1 MTQIK
6 IKDVIGKNYDIF
18 WNDKHF
24 YRVVKGSRGSKKSKT
39 IAINMIYRIM
49 KYPESNL
56 LVIRRVFNTLRN
68 SCRADLIW
76 AINRLKV
83 NHLWKIPKG
92 EHTLTYLPTGQ
103 QILFAGL
110 DDPLKLTSITVA
122 QGYLNFVW
130 IEEAFQI
137 EKQEMFETLEESIR
151 GILPSHLFHQITL
164 SFNPWSEDHWLRKRF
179 YNDTY
184 DREYTDD
191 LIYAIT
197 TDYTMNEFL
206 DEVTLK
212 RFEEMKIKRPNRFRV
227 AGLGEWGIAEGLVY
241 NNWEVLEFDPVK
253 LLRSDFSLEAAFG
266 LDFGFTNDPSAFIAV
281 IVDLRNKRLFIFD
294 EFYKK
299 RLLNN
304 EIAEEIKIRG
314 YSKDEITADCA
325 EAKSIEEIR
334 GYGISRIKQ
343 SSKGKGSVNQGIQ
356 YIQQFDI
363 YVHPKCTNTI
373 MEFKNY
379 VWEEKNGITLNKA
392 ADNYNHLMDALR
404 YALEK
409 YSTGGVHNILV

>member
-6 IKDVIGKNYDIF
+6 IKDVIGKNYDLF
-18 WNDKHF
+18 WNNKHF

-334 GYGISRIKQ
+334 SYGISRIKQ

>member
-6 IKDVIGKNYDIF
+6 IKDVIGKNYDLF

-83 NHLWKIPKG
+83 NHLWRVPKG

-151 GILPSHLFHQITL
+151 GILPPHLFHQITL

-241 NNWEVLEFDPVK
+241 NNWEILDFDAIE
-253 LLRSDFSLEAAFG
+253 LLKKDFSLEAAFG

-304 EIAEEIKIRG
+304 EIAEEIKLRG

-334 GYGISRIKQ
+334 RHGISRIKQ

>member
-334 GYGISRIKQ
+334 SYGISRIKQ

>member
-151 GILPSHLFHQITL
+151 GILPPHLFHQITL

-253 LLRSDFSLEAAFG
+253 LLRSDFSLEVAFG

-334 GYGISRIKQ
+334 SYGISRIKQ

>member
-6 IKDVIGKNYDIF
+6 IKDVIGKNYDLF

-184 DREYTDD
+184 DREYEDD
-191 LIYAIT
+191 LIYATT

-206 DEVTLK
+206 DEITIK
-212 RFEEMKIKRPNRFRV
+212 RFEEMKIKRPNRYRV

-241 NNWEVLEFDPVK
+241 NNWEILDFDAIE
-253 LLRSDFSLEAAFG
+253 LLKKDFSLEAAFG

-334 GYGISRIKQ
+334 RHGISRIKQ

>member
-6 IKDVIGKNYDIF
+6 IKDVIGKNYDLF

-151 GILPSHLFHQITL
+151 GILPPHLFHQITL

-184 DREYTDD
+184 EREYIDD

-241 NNWEVLEFDPVK
+241 NNWEVLEFDPIK

-334 GYGISRIKQ
+334 RHGISRIKQ

>member
-6 IKDVIGKNYDIF
+6 IKDVIGKNYDLF

-83 NHLWKIPKG
+83 NHLWRIPKG

-151 GILPSHLFHQITL
+151 GILPPHLFHQITL

-184 DREYTDD
+184 DREYEDD
-191 LIYAIT
+191 LIYATT

-241 NNWEVLEFDPVK
+241 NNWEILDFDAIE
-253 LLRSDFSLEAAFG
+253 LLKKDFSLEAAFG

-334 GYGISRIKQ
+334 RHGISRIKQ

-409 YSTGGVHNILV
+409 YSTGGVHDILV

>member
-6 IKDVIGKNYDIF
+6 IKDVIGKNYDLF

-241 NNWEVLEFDPVK
+241 NNWEVLEFDPIK

-334 GYGISRIKQ
+334 RHGISRIKQ

>member
-6 IKDVIGKNYDIF
+6 IKDVIGKNYDLF

-184 DREYTDD
+184 EREYIDD

-241 NNWEVLEFDPVK
+241 NNWEVLEFDPVE

-334 GYGISRIKQ
+334 SYGIGRIKQ

-392 ADNYNHLMDALR
+392 VDNYNHLMDALR

>member
-6 IKDVIGKNYDIF
+6 IKDVIGKNYDLF

-83 NHLWKIPKG
+83 NHLWRVPKG

-334 GYGISRIKQ
+334 SYGISRIKQ

-409 YSTGGVHNILV
+409 YSTGGVYNILV

>member
-83 NHLWKIPKG
+83 NHLWRVPKG

-241 NNWEVLEFDPVK
+241 NNWEVLEFDPIK

-334 GYGISRIKQ
+334 NYGISRIKQ

>member
-6 IKDVIGKNYDIF
+6 IKDVIGKNYDLF

-56 LVIRRVFNTLRN
+56 LVIRRVFNTLKN

-83 NHLWKIPKG
+83 NHLWRVPKG

-151 GILPSHLFHQITL
+151 GILPPHLFHQITL

-184 DREYTDD
+184 DREYEDD
-191 LIYAIT
+191 LIYATT

-206 DEVTLK
+206 DEITIK
-212 RFEEMKIKRPNRFRV
+212 RFEEMKIKRPNRYRV

-241 NNWEVLEFDPVK
+241 NNWEILDFDAIE
-253 LLRSDFSLEAAFG
+253 LLKKDFSLEAAFG

-334 GYGISRIKQ
+334 RHGISRIKQ

-363 YVHPKCTNTI
+363 YVHTKCTNTI

>member
-6 IKDVIGKNYDIF
+6 IKDVIGKNYDLF

-304 EIAEEIKIRG
+304 EIAEEIKLRG

-334 GYGISRIKQ
+334 SYGISRIKQ

>member
-151 GILPSHLFHQITL
+151 GILPPHLFHQITL

-334 GYGISRIKQ
+334 SYGISRIKQ

>member
-151 GILPSHLFHQITL
+151 GILPPHLFHQITL

-184 DREYTDD
+184 EREYIDD

-212 RFEEMKIKRPNRFRV
+212 RFEEMKIKRPNRYRV

-241 NNWEVLEFDPVK
+241 NNWEILDFDAIE
-253 LLRSDFSLEAAFG
+253 LLKKDFSLEVAFG
-266 LDFGFTNDPSAFIAV
+266 LDFGFTNAPSGFIAV

-299 RLLNN
+299 HLLNN
-304 EIAEEIKIRG
+304 EIAEEIKLRG

-334 GYGISRIKQ
+334 RHGISRIKQ

-409 YSTGGVHNILV
+409 YSAGGVHDILV

>member
-6 IKDVIGKNYDIF
+6 IKDVIGKNYDLF

-83 NHLWKIPKG
+83 NHLWRVPKE

-151 GILPSHLFHQITL
+151 GILPPHLFHQITL

-212 RFEEMKIKRPNRFRV
+212 RFEKMKIKRPNRFRV

-241 NNWEVLEFDPVK
+241 NNWEILDFDAIE
-253 LLRSDFSLEAAFG
+253 LLKKDFSLETAFG

-334 GYGISRIKQ
+334 RHGISRIKQ

-409 YSTGGVHNILV
+409 YSTGGVHDILV

>member
-6 IKDVIGKNYDIF
+6 IKDAIGKNYDIF

-39 IAINMIYRIM
+39 IAINMICRIM

-253 LLRSDFSLEAAFG
+253 LLRSDFSLEVAFG

-334 GYGISRIKQ
+334 SYGISRIKQ

>member
-6 IKDVIGKNYDIF
+6 IKDVIGKNYDLF

-83 NHLWKIPKG
+83 NHLWRVPKG

-151 GILPSHLFHQITL
+151 GILPPHLFHQITL

-334 GYGISRIKQ
+334 SYGISRIKQ

>member
-6 IKDVIGKNYDIF
+6 IKDVIGKNYDLF

-83 NHLWKIPKG
+83 NHLWRVPKG

-151 GILPSHLFHQITL
+151 GILPPHLFHQITL

-191 LIYAIT
+191 LVYAIT

-206 DEVTLK
+206 DEVTIK

-241 NNWEVLEFDPVK
+241 NNWEILEFDPIK
-253 LLRSDFSLEAAFG
+253 LLKKDFSLEAAFG

-304 EIAEEIKIRG
+304 EIAEEIKLRG

-334 GYGISRIKQ
+334 SYGISRIKQ

>member
-6 IKDVIGKNYDIF
+6 IKDVIGKNYDLF

-49 KYPESNL
+49 KYSESNL
-56 LVIRRVFNTLRN
+56 LVIRRVFNTLKN
-68 SCRADLIW
+68 SCRADLVW

-304 EIAEEIKIRG
+304 EIAEEIKTRG

-334 GYGISRIKQ
+334 SYGISRIKQ

-363 YVHPKCTNTI
+363 YVNPKCTNTI
-373 MEFKNY
+373 MEFKTY

>member
-6 IKDVIGKNYDIF
+6 IKDAIGKNYDIF

-227 AGLGEWGIAEGLVY
+227 AGLGEWGIAEGFVY
-241 NNWEVLEFDPVK
+241 NNWEVLEFDPIK

-334 GYGISRIKQ
+334 SYGISRIKQ

>member
-6 IKDVIGKNYDIF
+6 IKDVIGKNYDLF

-83 NHLWKIPKG
+83 NHLWRVPKG

-151 GILPSHLFHQITL
+151 GILPPHLFHQITL

-241 NNWEVLEFDPVK
+241 NNWEILEFDPIK
-253 LLRSDFSLEAAFG
+253 LLKNDFSLEAAFG

-304 EIAEEIKIRG
+304 EIAKEIKLRG

-334 GYGISRIKQ
+334 SYGISRIKQ

-409 YSTGGVHNILV
+409 YSAGGVHNILV

>member
-6 IKDVIGKNYDIF
+6 IKDVIGKNYDLF

-49 KYPESNL
+49 KYSESNL
-56 LVIRRVFNTLRN
+56 LVIRRVFNTLKN
-68 SCRADLIW
+68 SCRADLVW

-151 GILPSHLFHQITL
+151 GILPPHLFHQITL

-334 GYGISRIKQ
+334 SYGISRIKQ

>member
-6 IKDVIGKNYDIF
+6 IKDVIGKNYDLF

-56 LVIRRVFNTLRN
+56 LVIRRVFNTLKN

-83 NHLWKIPKG
+83 NHLWRVPKG

-151 GILPSHLFHQITL
+151 GILPPHLFHQITL

-241 NNWEVLEFDPVK
+241 NNWEILEFDPIK
-253 LLRSDFSLEAAFG
+253 LLKNDFSLEAAFG

-334 GYGISRIKQ
+334 RHGISRIRQ

-409 YSTGGVHNILV
+409 YSTGGVHDILV

>member
-1 MTQIK
+1 
-6 IKDVIGKNYDIF
+6 
-18 WNDKHF
+18 
-24 YRVVKGSRGSKKSKT
+24 
-39 IAINMIYRIM
+39 MIYRIM

-151 GILPSHLFHQITL
+151 GILPPHLFHQITL

-334 GYGISRIKQ
+334 SYGISRIKQ

-392 ADNYNHLMDALR
+392 ADDYNHLMDALR

>member
-6 IKDVIGKNYDIF
+6 IKDVIGKNYDLF

-56 LVIRRVFNTLRN
+56 LVIRRVFNTLKN

-83 NHLWKIPKG
+83 NHLWRVPKG

-184 DREYTDD
+184 DREYEDD
-191 LIYAIT
+191 LIYATT

-206 DEVTLK
+206 DEITIK
-212 RFEEMKIKRPNRFRV
+212 RFEEMKIKRPNRYRV

-241 NNWEVLEFDPVK
+241 NNWEILDFDAIE
-253 LLRSDFSLEAAFG
+253 LLKKDFSLEAAFG

-334 GYGISRIKQ
+334 RHGISRIKQ

>member
-6 IKDVIGKNYDIF
+6 IKDVIGKNYDLF

-83 NHLWKIPKG
+83 NHLWRVPKG

-151 GILPSHLFHQITL
+151 GILPSHLFHQITF

-184 DREYTDD
+184 DREYIDE

-206 DEVTLK
+206 DEITIK
-212 RFEEMKIKRPNRFRV
+212 RFEEMKIKRPNRYRV

-241 NNWEVLEFDPVK
+241 NNWEILDFDAIE
-253 LLRSDFSLEAAFG
+253 LLKKDFSLEAAFG

-314 YSKDEITADCA
+314 YSKDEITA
-325 EAKSIEEIR
+325 
-334 GYGISRIKQ
+334 
-343 SSKGKGSVNQGIQ
+343 
-356 YIQQFDI
+356 
-363 YVHPKCTNTI
+363 
-373 MEFKNY
+373 
-379 VWEEKNGITLNKA
+379 
-392 ADNYNHLMDALR
+392 
-404 YALEK
+404 
-409 YSTGGVHNILV
+409 

>member
-6 IKDVIGKNYDIF
+6 IKDVIGKNYDLF

-39 IAINMIYRIM
+39 IAINMIHRIM

-151 GILPSHLFHQITL
+151 GILPPHLFHQITL

-184 DREYTDD
+184 EREYIDD

-241 NNWEVLEFDPVK
+241 NNWEILEFDPVK

-334 GYGISRIKQ
+334 RHGISRIKQ

>member
-6 IKDVIGKNYDIF
+6 IKDVIGKNYDLF

-83 NHLWKIPKG
+83 NHLWRVPKG

-241 NNWEVLEFDPVK
+241 NNWEVLEFDPIK

-334 GYGISRIKQ
+334 SYGISRIKQ

>member
-6 IKDVIGKNYDIF
+6 IKDVIGKNYDLF

-83 NHLWKIPKG
+83 NHLWRVPKG

-151 GILPSHLFHQITL
+151 GILPPHLFHQITL

-241 NNWEVLEFDPVK
+241 NNWEILEFDPIK
-253 LLRSDFSLEAAFG
+253 LLKNDFSLEAAFG

-304 EIAEEIKIRG
+304 EIAEEIKLRG

-334 GYGISRIKQ
+334 RHGISRIKQ

-409 YSTGGVHNILV
+409 YSTGGVHDILV

>member
-151 GILPSHLFHQITL
+151 GILPPHLFHQITL

-184 DREYTDD
+184 EREYIDD

-334 GYGISRIKQ
+334 SYGISRIKQ

-392 ADNYNHLMDALR
+392 ADDYNHLMDALR

>member
-6 IKDVIGKNYDIF
+6 IKDVIGKNYDLF

-110 DDPLKLTSITVA
+110 DDPLKLTSITVT

-334 GYGISRIKQ
+334 SYGISRIKQ

-363 YVHPKCTNTI
+363 YVHPECTNTI

>member
-6 IKDVIGKNYDIF
+6 IKDVIGKNYDLF

-24 YRVVKGSRGSKKSKT
+24 YRVVKGSRGRKKSKT

-83 NHLWKIPKG
+83 NHLWRVPKG

-151 GILPSHLFHQITL
+151 GILPPHLFHQITL

-184 DREYTDD
+184 DREYEDD
-191 LIYAIT
+191 LIYATT

-241 NNWEVLEFDPVK
+241 NNWEILDFDPIK
-253 LLRSDFSLEAAFG
+253 LLKNDFSLEAAFG

-334 GYGISRIKQ
+334 RHGISRIKQ

-409 YSTGGVHNILV
+409 YSTGGVHDILV

>member
-1 MTQIK
+1 MTQIR
-6 IKDVIGKNYDIF
+6 IKDVIGKNYDNF

-39 IAINMIYRIM
+39 IALNMIYRIM

-56 LVIRRVFNTLRN
+56 LVVRRVFNTLKN

-83 NHLWKIPKG
+83 NHLWKIPKA
-92 EHTLTYLPTGQ
+92 EHTLSYLPTGQ
-103 QILFAGL
+103 QILFFGL
-110 DDPLKLTSITVA
+110 DDPLKLTSITVPK
-122 QGYLNFVW
+122 GYLNFCW
-130 IEEAFQI
+130 IEECFQI
-137 EKQEMFETLEESIR
+137 EKESMFDTLEESIR
-151 GILPSHLFHQITL
+151 GKLPDGLFHQITL

-179 YNDTY
+179 YNDSYDKTY
-184 DREYTDD
+184 IDELT
-191 LIYAIT
+191 YAIT

-212 RFEEMKIKRPNRFRV
+212 RFEEMKIKRPNRFRI
-227 AGLGEWGIAEGLVY
+227 AGMGEWGVAEGLVY
-241 NNWEVLEFDPVK
+241 NNWEVLNFDPIK
-253 LLRSDFSLEAAFG
+253 LLREDFKLEVALG

-281 IVDLRNKRLFIFD
+281 IVDLANKRLFIFD

-299 RLLNN
+299 HLLNN
-304 EIAEEIKIRG
+304 EIAEEIKLRG
-314 YSKDEITADCA
+314 YSKDEIIADCA
-325 EAKSIEEIR
+325 EAKSIEEIKR
-334 GYGISRIKQ
+334 LGVSRIKQ
-343 SSKGKGSVNQGIQ
+343 SVKGQGSVNQGIQ

-363 YVHPKCTNTI
+363 YVHPKCVNTV

-379 VWEEKNGITLNKA
+379 IWQEKDGTTLNKPV
-392 ADNYNHLMDALR
+392 DNYNHLMDALR

-409 YSTGGVHNILV
+409 YSVGGVHNILV

>member
-1 MTQIK
+1 MTQIR
-6 IKDVIGKNYDIF
+6 IKDVIGKNYDNF

-39 IAINMIYRIM
+39 IALNMIYRIM

-56 LVIRRVFNTLRN
+56 LVVRRVFNTLKN

-83 NHLWKIPKG
+83 NHLWKIPKA
-92 EHTLTYLPTGQ
+92 EHTLSYLPTGQ
-103 QILFAGL
+103 QILFFGL
-110 DDPLKLTSITVA
+110 DDPLKLTSITVPK
-122 QGYLNFVW
+122 GYLNFCW
-130 IEEAFQI
+130 IEECFQI
-137 EKQEMFETLEESIR
+137 EKESMFDTLEESIR
-151 GILPSHLFHQITL
+151 GKLPDGLFHQITL

-179 YNDTY
+179 YNDSYDKTY
-184 DREYTDD
+184 IDELT
-191 LIYAIT
+191 YAIT

-212 RFEEMKIKRPNRFRV
+212 RFEEMKIKRPNRFRIV
-227 AGLGEWGIAEGLVY
+227 GMGEWGVAEGLVY
-241 NNWEVLEFDPVK
+241 NNWEVLNFDPIK
-253 LLRSDFSLEAAFG
+253 LLREDFKLEVALG

-281 IVDLRNKRLFIFD
+281 IVDLANKRLFIFD

-299 RLLNN
+299 HLLNN
-304 EIAEEIKIRG
+304 EIAEEIKLRG
-314 YSKDEITADCA
+314 YSKDEIIADCA
-325 EAKSIEEIR
+325 EAKSIEEIKR
-334 GYGISRIKQ
+334 LGVSRIKQ
-343 SSKGKGSVNQGIQ
+343 SVKGQGSVNQGIQ

-363 YVHPKCTNTI
+363 YVHPKCVNTV

-379 VWEEKNGITLNKA
+379 IWQEKDGTTLNKPV
-392 ADNYNHLMDALR
+392 DNYNHLMDALR

-409 YSTGGVHNILV
+409 YSVGGVHNILV

>member
-6 IKDVIGKNYDIF
+6 IKDIIGKNYDLF

-151 GILPSHLFHQITL
+151 GILPPYLFHQITL

-334 GYGISRIKQ
+334 SYGISRIKQ

>member
-241 NNWEVLEFDPVK
+241 NNWEVLEFDPIK

-334 GYGISRIKQ
+334 NYGISRIKQ

>member
-6 IKDVIGKNYDIF
+6 IKDVIGKNYDLF

-39 IAINMIYRIM
+39 IAINMICRIM

-151 GILPSHLFHQITL
+151 GILPPHLFHQITL

-253 LLRSDFSLEAAFG
+253 LLRSDFSLEVAFG

-334 GYGISRIKQ
+334 SYGISRIKQ